1 MTIRLVDRGWR
12 KELNS
17 AVKVDKSELL
27 IICPFV
33 QLSAIEAL
41 LASQPANVKV
51 ITRFNL
57 IDFASGV
64 SDIAALRRL
73 LGSNAKVRG
82 VRNLHAK
89 LYIFGNARTILT
101 SANLTTAALRSN
113 HEFGMVADDAQVI
126 KGCRDYFNDLWK
138 KAGQDLSSSQV
149 NDWEATVSDHH
160 WSGSCLGKADHLED
174 FGTDVG
180 IVDPPPALQQTSLSD
195 KPRAFVKLLGKS
207 DNRMSLDTATIK
219 ELELGGCHWAVAYK
233 KRPRRVK
240 DGDVIFMGRL
250 TKNPN
255 DVRVFGRAI
264 AKEHKPGEDEASC
277 AEIEQMEWKKEWP
290 LYIRVHHPTFVAGA
304 MENGVSLYKMMDE
317 LGANSF
323 ETTKRNAR
331 NGTGNTEP
339 RRAYGQRPD
348 VQLSKEG
355 SRWLYER
362 LQAAFEA
369 HGTISKHAV
378 DNLD

>member
-12 KELNS
+12 KELKS

-33 QLSAIEAL
+33 QLRAIEAL

-101 SANLTTAALRSN
+101 SANLTKAALRSN

-138 KAGQDLSSSQV
+138 KAGQDLSTSQV
-149 NDWEATVSDHH
+149 NDWEATVSNHH
-160 WSGSCLGKADHLED
+160 ASGGSPGKTDHLKD

-180 IVDPPPALQQTSLSD
+180 IGDPPSALQQTSLSE

-250 TKNPN
+250 TKSPN

-331 NGTGNTEP
+331 NGNGNTEP

-348 VQLSKEG
+348 VQLSEEG

-369 HGTISKHAV
+369 HGTISQHAV

>member
-1 MTIRLVDRGWR
+1 MTIRLIDRGWR

-17 AVKVDKSELL
+17 AVKADTSELL

-33 QLSAIEAL
+33 QLSVIKAL

-101 SANLTTAALRSN
+101 SANLTTAALSSN
-113 HEFGMVADDAQVI
+113 HEFGMVADDVLVI

-138 KAGQDLSSSQV
+138 KAGRDLSSCQV

-160 WSGSCLGKADHLED
+160 WSGGCPGKTDHLED

-180 IVDPPPALQQTSLSD
+180 IGDPPPPLQ
-195 KPRAFVKLLGKS
+195 
-207 DNRMSLDTATIK
+207 
-219 ELELGGCHWAVAYK
+219 
-233 KRPRRVK
+233 
-240 DGDVIFMGRL
+240 
-250 TKNPN
+250 
-255 DVRVFGRAI
+255 
-264 AKEHKPGEDEASC
+264 
-277 AEIEQMEWKKEWP
+277 
-290 LYIRVHHPTFVAGA
+290 
-304 MENGVSLYKMMDE
+304 
-317 LGANSF
+317 
-323 ETTKRNAR
+323 
-331 NGTGNTEP
+331 
-339 RRAYGQRPD
+339 
-348 VQLSKEG
+348 
-355 SRWLYER
+355 
-362 LQAAFEA
+362 
-369 HGTISKHAV
+369 
-378 DNLD
+378 